1 MPSRP
6 APEPAWNGLAVAF
19 DSWSWKVK
27 NDTQSSTE
35 SPAAVPRRYVASPPS
50 QQPNS
55 HSQMA
60 EIRSS
65 MDASAGAVPPVPSP
79 PASPSVPPV
88 PSVSLPPVP
97 SVSLPPVPSV
107 SPPPPVPS
115 SSFPAPAMLSV
126 PPPPPQ
132 ASGAAPAMRAIA
144 TPAIHFGIFRIIID
158 SYCYDFVPWSE
169 QSQLELLAP
178 DPSDK
183 PRQSRGGIPR
193 DQALDPRACSE

>member
-65 MDASAGAVPPVPSP
+65 MDASAGALPPVPSP
-79 PASPSVPPV
+79 PASPSVPT
-88 PSVSLPPVP
+88 
-97 SVSLPPVPSV
+97 
-107 SPPPPVPS
+107 

>member
-1 MPSRP
+1 
-6 APEPAWNGLAVAF
+6 
-19 DSWSWKVK
+19 
-27 NDTQSSTE
+27 
-35 SPAAVPRRYVASPPS
+35 
-50 QQPNS
+50 
-55 HSQMA
+55 MA

-65 MDASAGAVPPVPSP
+65 MDASAGAVPSVSP
-79 PASPSVPPV
+79 PPEPSL
-88 PSVSLPPVP
+88 SLPPVAP
-97 SVSLPPVPSV
+97 SV
-107 SPPPPVPS
+107 PPVPS